1 MRVTSIAELGFID
14 RNAGPISKV
23 DLSRRSLD
31 RGASVWRS
39 GHLILKYSASGL
51 HALGSDWAL
60 C

>member
-1 MRVTSIAELGFID
+1 MTMSGNAELGFID
-14 RNAGPISKV
+14 GNAGIISKV

-31 RGASVWRS
+31 RGVCVWS
-39 GHLILKYSASGL
+39 GHLILKYSAAGL